1 MILTSLNLNKSS
13 SVGVWCIRRS
23 PLMTPVFRS
32 LAHESRTKCDG
43 AWIPRGK
50 CCCDEP
56 HRLIN
61 EMLIPNLSPSVER
74 SLELPVDT
82 LLERARPLPPHAEM
96 VIEELTP
103 EEGAEF
109 SAALKA

>member
-1 MILTSLNLNKSS
+1 
-13 SVGVWCIRRS
+13 
-23 PLMTPVFRS
+23 
-32 LAHESRTKCDG
+32 
-43 AWIPRGK
+43 
-50 CCCDEP
+50 
-56 HRLIN
+56 
-61 EMLIPNLSPSVER
+61 MLIPNLSPSVER